1 MKTIPALIAFLVLSA
16 CAGNAAHEHRLREV
30 AVAGAQV
37 MPFDL
42 ERTTHVFTDTPQGGE
57 QVVVSDDG
65 DAAQIALIRTHLTA
79 EAVRFASGDFGSPE
93 QIHGHDMPGL
103 AVLREKHALVDVA
116 YAVVQGG
123 GAITYRSDDPAAIAA
138 IHAWFAAQRSDHG
151 PHAAH

>member
-1 MKTIPALIAFLVLSA
+1 VKTTAFTLLA
-16 CAGNAAHEHRLREV
+16 CLAFASCAQDAAHEHRLRQV
-30 AVAGAQV
+30 AEAGAQV

-42 ERTTHVFTDTPQGGE
+42 ERSTHVFTDTPWGGE

-65 DAAQIALIRTHLTA
+65 DATQIALIRSHLA
-79 EAVRFASGDFGSPE
+79 DEAARFARGDFGSPE

-103 AVLREKHALVDVA
+103 AVLREARLDVA
-116 YAVVQGG
+116 YAEVQGG
-123 GAITYRSDDPAAIAA
+123 GKITYRAEDAAAIEA